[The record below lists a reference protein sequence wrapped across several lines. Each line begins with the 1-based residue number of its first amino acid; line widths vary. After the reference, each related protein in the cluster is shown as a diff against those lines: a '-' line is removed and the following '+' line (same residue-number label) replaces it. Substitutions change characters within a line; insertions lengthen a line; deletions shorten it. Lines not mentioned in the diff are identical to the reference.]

1 MTFLAIQ
8 TSPAGL
14 SSIWHSKSIQK
25 LSAMIGGLFSAHV
38 VRWDRKGNDKV
49 SENHGQDK
57 AKSDQ
62 LLTRD
67 GVQVDLGS
75 GLCNVYL

>member
-1 MTFLAIQ
+1 
-8 TSPAGL
+8 
-14 SSIWHSKSIQK
+14 
-25 LSAMIGGLFSAHV
+25 MIGGLFSAHV